1 MAKFR
6 VDSVQPRPDAKIACD
21 TFVLIEVDDGE
32 GGTIDT
38 VVGHFTVILDAKAV
52 SAVTGS
58 LGERRAA
65 FLAMFS
71 ADPRIAGI
79 VAAEE
84 AVAKMGADVDF
95 PATVDL

>member
-6 VDSVQPRPDAKIACD
+6 VDSVEPRPDAKIACD
-21 TFVLIEVDDGE
+21 TFVLVGE
-32 GGTIDT
+32 SEEEQ

-84 AVAKMGADVDF
+84 AVAKMEADVDF